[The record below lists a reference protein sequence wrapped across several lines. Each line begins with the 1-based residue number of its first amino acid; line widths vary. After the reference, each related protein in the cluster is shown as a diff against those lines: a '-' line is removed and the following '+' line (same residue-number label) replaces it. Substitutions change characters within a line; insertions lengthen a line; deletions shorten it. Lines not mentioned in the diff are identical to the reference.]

1 MEKVLLK
8 PVVVVFF
15 FILLSSEA
23 YAISLGSIVKNDFA
37 EIIDSESAKFKILFW
52 NIETESYTLK
62 LSIKESPED
71 WIVII
76 DPDDFVLD
84 RTIGEEYISLPYMNE
99 NIRAKVV
106 NLFVKPDSDSKPGN
120 YSVVIEAGSRTY
132 DESGGIKIVPERVLK
147 FRIDLKGLVV
157 SNDIEN
163 GLTPEN
169 ESVSRINE
177 LKTIY
182 TTQNQI
188 DKEYLYLIVMF
199 LIILASIIIYKKY

>member
-1 MEKVLLK
+1 
-8 PVVVVFF
+8 VVVVFF

-199 LIILASIIIYKKY
+199 LIILASIIIYKKS